1 MDNSIQ
7 NLAEK
12 IIMLNPENKKMMIN
26 IVDQFLIS
34 ETAAKLGI
42 SPIDVKSIME
52 KSVQQGTKG
61 Q

>member
-42 SPIDVKSIME
+42 STIDVKSIME
-52 KSVQQGTKG
+52 KSVQQRTKE